1 LIKSRFGTDLDRILQ
16 RLFPFLFR
24 ARIDPNALTWIG
36 TAVSGLAAF
45 AIATGEL
52 LVGGLLILAGGFFDL
67 VDGVVA
73 RHRGCASEYGGF
85 LDSSLDRLVDLM
97 LFLGVILFLATEG
110 DRLGLLLAAIALI
123 GSVMTSYIKARA
135 ELRGPPIEIGFFER
149 AERILVLAAG
159 LLSGWLEAALWILAF
174 GSVYTAVVRFRAAGR
189 GLRGLAPLDE
199 RPGGSP

>member
-1 LIKSRFGTDLDRILQ
+1 MIKSRFGTDLDRILQ

-73 RHRGCASEYGGF
+73 RHAPFHPPQHAR
-85 LDSSLDRLVDLM
+85 RLVEI
-97 LFLGVILFLATEG
+97 GLAQRF
-110 DRLGLLLAAIALI
+110 DRETG
-123 GSVMTSYIKARA
+123 TARA
-135 ELRGPPIEIGFFER
+135 R
-149 AERILVLAAG
+149 ASTAAF
-159 LLSGWLEAALWILAF
+159 STPASTGW
-174 GSVYTAVVRFRAAGR
+174 ST
-189 GLRGLAPLDE
+189 
-199 RPGGSP
+199 